1 MKNSKVRQIACFEC
15 EDAKKWEGYTESLW
29 KEALLEPGDEWTLY
43 KACAGE
49 LPTAEAAAQFD
60 AIIIAGSHYSAYEQH
75 EWIDQLMDLLRKL
88 AGQGTR
94 MYGCCFGCQMLA
106 RALGGSV
113 GPNPDGDFVL
123 TIEQIQPTL
132 QLQQFTQLHVAVQ
145 QALAAE
151 AARGGSS
158 SVAAAGATG
167 SSSGADAVQQSAAEK
182 ANDIDAGAVADT
194 LESMSIAS
202 SANNNNNS
210 NNDSAGSDSG
220 AAIHAALTAAAA
232 GSSAAAAAASCGC
245 FRLIESH
252 GDQVLQ
258 LPPGAVLLASSPTAP
273 NELWSW
279 GPNILASQF
288 HVEFDEPLVLQ
299 KIWTTLKHVGRLDDG
314 QAECSRRV
322 LEAGGQMNA
331 AMLQV
336 IKHFLRHG
344 IDGAAVP
351 TMAADP
357 PAAGGSSDDAT
368 DGAAGGNAGPGDN
381 SSSNGGSSGN
391 KTAGSGQG
399 PDGSSSSSNNGGA
412 TGPSG
417 SSQTAAADESFLPS
431 QEAEIAAATPAA
443 ASEGPTG
450 VPQLP
455 HLTLPNQQP
464 QQQQQQQAL
473 DAPLSTQP
481 SGGSGCS
488 SPSGASERSA
498 FSAATATATASLC
511 STSASAIPF
520 SHIAAQRRQRRRE
533 QELSEAAKQMIGD
546 AAAAFDMRMEAYGLD
561 LALLQQLNDAA
572 AEQYGATAEIAAALG
587 QFAHDL
593 NARQAAVRDALAAL
607 PQLDRQLKLLEAAV
621 GQLDKRSR
629 ELESRLGIGGNSAG
643 AGRIAYDY
651 ITSSFSRAGSGVG
664 GVAVAAAG
672 GCLGGGALPKQ

>member
-1 MKNSKVRQIACFEC
+1 MKTSVRQIACFEC

-49 LPTAEAAAQFD
+49 LPTAKEAAQFD

-94 MYGCCFGCQMLA
+94 MYGCCFGCQVLA

-113 GPNPDGDFVL
+113 GPNPDGDF
-123 TIEQIQPTL
+123 
-132 QLQQFTQLHVAVQ
+132 
-145 QALAAE
+145 
-151 AARGGSS
+151 
-158 SVAAAGATG
+158 
-167 SSSGADAVQQSAAEK
+167 
-182 ANDIDAGAVADT
+182 
-194 LESMSIAS
+194 
-202 SANNNNNS
+202 
-210 NNDSAGSDSG
+210 
-220 AAIHAALTAAAA
+220 
-232 GSSAAAAAASCGC
+232 
-245 FRLIESH
+245 SH

-258 LPPGAVLLASSPTAP
+258 LPPGAVLLASSPTAA

-299 KIWTTLKHVGRLDDG
+299 KIWTTLKDVGRLDDG

-357 PAAGGSSDDAT
+357 PAAGSSSDDAT
-368 DGAAGGNAGPGDN
+368 D
-381 SSSNGGSSGN
+381 
-391 KTAGSGQG
+391 
-399 PDGSSSSSNNGGA
+399 
-412 TGPSG
+412 
-417 SSQTAAADESFLPS
+417 
-431 QEAEIAAATPAA
+431 
-443 ASEGPTG
+443 
-450 VPQLP
+450 
-455 HLTLPNQQP
+455 
-464 QQQQQQQAL
+464 
-473 DAPLSTQP
+473 
-481 SGGSGCS
+481 
-488 SPSGASERSA
+488 
-498 FSAATATATASLC
+498 ATATASLC

-520 SHIAAQRRQRRRE
+520 SHIAAQRRQQRRE

-629 ELESRLGIGGNSAG
+629 ELESRLGIGGNNAG

>member
-60 AIIIAGSHYSAYEQH
+60 AIIIAGSHYSVYEQH

-94 MYGCCFGCQMLA
+94 MYGCCFGCQILA

-113 GPNPDGDFVL
+113 GPNPDGDF
-123 TIEQIQPTL
+123 
-132 QLQQFTQLHVAVQ
+132 
-145 QALAAE
+145 
-151 AARGGSS
+151 
-158 SVAAAGATG
+158 
-167 SSSGADAVQQSAAEK
+167 
-182 ANDIDAGAVADT
+182 
-194 LESMSIAS
+194 
-202 SANNNNNS
+202 
-210 NNDSAGSDSG
+210 
-220 AAIHAALTAAAA
+220 
-232 GSSAAAAAASCGC
+232 
-245 FRLIESH
+245 SH

-258 LPPGAVLLASSPTAP
+258 LPPGAVLLASSPTAA

-299 KIWTTLKHVGRLDDG
+299 KIWTTLKDVGRLDAG

-344 IDGAAVP
+344 IDGAA
-351 TMAADP
+351 
-357 PAAGGSSDDAT
+357 
-368 DGAAGGNAGPGDN
+368 
-381 SSSNGGSSGN
+381 
-391 KTAGSGQG
+391 
-399 PDGSSSSSNNGGA
+399 
-412 TGPSG
+412 
-417 SSQTAAADESFLPS
+417 
-431 QEAEIAAATPAA
+431 
-443 ASEGPTG
+443 
-450 VPQLP
+450 
-455 HLTLPNQQP
+455 
-464 QQQQQQQAL
+464 
-473 DAPLSTQP
+473 
-481 SGGSGCS
+481 
-488 SPSGASERSA
+488 
-498 FSAATATATASLC
+498 
-511 STSASAIPF
+511 
-520 SHIAAQRRQRRRE
+520 RRQQRRE

-651 ITSSFSRAGSGVG
+651 IASSFSRAGSGVG